1 MFSFFKGKNG
11 STSQATPAAPS
22 QNSTLSTGET
32 VPSVK
37 RKSTKPVTGSE
48 LYMQLFNAEG
58 DTVFIGLLSG
68 KVFWKLPNSV
78 TFDEVKYFAHIS
90 DDDGRIYFEEMKTEA
105 VTWSLSPA
113 DSDIS
118 LTARKIIAQ
127 LDNMSREETGKM
139 IGQPFDDDVTNY
151 VNDAVDRY
159 FEERDQKKQQQQF
172 APEPSERNFPPKESK
187 PVHDEYYVQT
197 FNNEGDPVFIG
208 LKSGVGYW
216 TLPQPSLFGRVKI
229 FGHINDEDGRL
240 YFEDI
245 DNDGKVTWALEIDN
259 VVIFEAGLQSV
270 QQLDNLNRMETE
282 DFVQEAYDE
291 EAIQGHN
298 EQLDAFLEEK
308 EEKKKIQETI
318 SKQPPV
324 PVATKEPE
332 KVGKPSTV
340 AAPVVKKPTEEDEE
354 EEEENESDE
363 GEFIER
369 PLTFI
374 KENYIQTFNA
384 DGDTVIVGLTSSSSY
399 WTLINAK
406 NKNDSSSDL
415 LEKIVLF
422 SHVNESDGKLYFENG
437 FTGEVTWSLPDTIN
451 SEINLTKSAKAV
463 IGKVDQLNRSETE
476 ILVGQRYNEEETM
489 KFNEEIDHYLEMRD
503 NERKLQELGDLP
515 TLEENDEE
523 DDREKEEKEQEVVS
537 FVPKFE
543 NKLQSAPLQPPR
555 PPVTVPAPPPSQSLP
570 LTSVVPPP
578 PAPPVPA
585 LSSRPLPPQPK
596 QEMAIPPPPQPLPKQ
611 SKEYFM
617 QAFNVE
623 GDTVIIGLLSGHIYW
638 TLPNPSTPL
647 EDILYLTHLSD
658 DGRIYFE
665 DISSGEIIWSPPPVK
680 EGFLSSEA
688 HRMIVIIEPMT
699 RAETEQHIGVPFNQE
714 KTNVFNEKLEKFLL
728 QLDEKKKAKD
738 GEDSSAMLNRRTS
751 FNHFNGEM
759 SSALKTL
766 QESFAPPAAA
776 GGAAKLGRGSVF
788 EDPLVTRSIGS
799 NVLKPIIF
807 QSGYL
812 KKQATQSARNWKKR
826 FIVLTTFT
834 IAYYETEKQFHS
846 NSSKSK
852 GEIPIT
858 SDMECVIF
866 TTPGEGFG
874 FKVFNK
880 QASQIIFAA
889 ISDEERKK
897 WIASI
902 KNIILKN
909 KSFLKS
915 LNYSLVNKLPNCTP
929 EKLFKMSIKVIKS
942 YEVKKFFLLSRDLL
956 YCFKE
961 EMISVEWELKLSSHV
976 LFYVIFQKD
985 PTASTATETNNFF
998 YFVDSFN
1005 DNASYILSFHG
1016 SIYEFNVWKDAIH
1029 KYTQNIHVFDETQ
1042 ANIMQE
1048 DANQTES
1055 QGKERKSLARISKA
1069 MDSLFGFGGGG
1080 NKAEENKKL
1089 PTLLTNES
1097 INNENTP
1104 SRRKTRQ
1111 SSLIRASIRQSLTTT
1126 TNLINPFLVEDDD
1139 GDAEPAPQLKNPNNI
1154 GRPSVASGDA
1164 LAVAAARKKEKQKS
1178 LKQLSPTKSILITKR
1193 DSSTNWFDWNDENKK
1208 DGEGILPTSDSMK
1221 NNVSDGIITETTVS
1235 SINVDD
1241 MENNENHP
1249 ERRKTRRESFLNNGR
1264 KSMKIVAEQEATS
1277 AIGDL
1282 FGTIGSSSQSNPI
1295 SSPPPPPP
1303 PPHRLSLKNNKNNNN
1318 KPLEAVAS
1326 PPPPPPPPSA
1336 LISAK
1341 IKPPTV
1347 VENNNNS
1354 NEKFEK
1360 FEKLKQLLP
1369 EGAVRQKMQLEGFT
1383 TEEMDSF
1390 FASNNGKRSEAPS
1403 LKQPSTLPEAQEKT
1417 KSGETSVLPPPPPRL
1432 SITNKAKPTA
1442 PLPVISSPPPPPPPA
1457 PPAGPPK
1464 ALSIAEMKRKAQ
1476 EKVAAE
1482 KEQQERQQNAGSGDG
1497 DSISSAGK
1505 NALEMAALR
1514 KKSKKF
1520 STTSSVSSFSS
1531 ADNSVP
1537 MTTSVN
1543 PSATKTLF
1551 GGFYGGTPDDENYN
1565 NDFLSSPQFN
1575 PRRASIDRRRSSVK
1589 PMPPIEQEISSS
1601 ENKSDSSSQPP
1612 VKHEEVAKPVFDLS
1626 LDDFSNESGPKLNAL
1641 EAARLRKKLKESGI
1655 DQKVVSRPSQVIP
1668 TSSSTS
1674 AVAQDSTIHD
1684 SKISELL
1691 TGYHSSHKSS
1701 LLALEEFLEKKDSDD
1716 EEKAGKERK
1725 EKEKQQP
1732 ELAKKPSHSTMPVTQ
1747 NTLNAIRKS
1756 TELKEKRRQSS
1767 NRSSPEVTAAV
1778 LEKKKK
1784 EEEIEEKQAN
1794 NKFEMPSTITGI
1806 FGMVDVSSDE
1816 DDEEEN
1822 KPHKNEQPQASPLL
1836 PLPLS
1841 PPPPSVEKMKSS
1853 APSPITITT
1862 TTGIRDAAMKRL
1874 SQRPSVTSRQSPP
1887 PQQKEQQSQPKVIT
1901 EEELTKTVEVP
1912 PKSSAVFNLFG
1923 GNGFMSQVSDDD
1935 DEEEVETHKEEM
1947 TKTVEN
1953 PPKSSAVSS
1962 LFGGNGFMSQVSDD
1976 DDEEE
1981 AKEEKVKKPIPPVV
1995 KKPSVSFAEDL
2006 IIEEKQDYKDDEPPR
2021 RKGANHQQE
2030 EEEGEEEEE
2039 EEEAMGRFSH
2049 SSDFSTLLNTNYQY
2063 QDDFE
2068 DADSKKKKKG
2078 TFEEQEE
2085 ERPQPQEAAA
2095 IIEKI
2100 NYQNTH
2106 LAEATAE
2113 KSTVASASS
2122 EGGYVNA
2129 IDLFKIH
2136 KNKPLVKI
2144 VFENYSYQ
2152 KSIDVTSFQQFS
2164 YDFGFYM
2171 SFEDIVTTIKEYSTN
2186 YQKHQ
2191 HLKSV
2196 NDDYLK
2202 LSYEDFLI
2210 FWRTHP
2216 VFR

>member
-11 STSQATPAAPS
+11 PTSQATPAAPS

-37 RKSTKPVTGSE
+37 RKSSKPIAGSE

-78 TFDEVKYFAHIS
+78 TFDGVKYFAHIS
-90 DDDGRIYFEEMKTEA
+90 DDDGRIYFEEMKTGA

-159 FEERDQKKQQQQF
+159 FEDRDQKKQQEQF
-172 APEPSERNFPPKESK
+172 APESTERNFPPKESK
-187 PVHDEYYVQT
+187 PVLDEYYVQT

-245 DNDGKVTWALEIDN
+245 DDDGKVTWALEIDN
-259 VVIFEAGLQSV
+259 IVIFEAGLQSV
-270 QQLDNLNRMETE
+270 QQLDNLNRTETE
-282 DFVQEAYDE
+282 DFVQEEYDE
-291 EAIQGHN
+291 EAIQQHN

-308 EEKKKIQETI
+308 EEKMKIQETI
-318 SKQPPV
+318 SKEPPV
-324 PVATKEPE
+324 PVAGTKEPE
-332 KVGKPSTV
+332 KSGKPSTV
-340 AAPVVKKPTEEDEE
+340 ALPAVKKPTEEDDEE
-354 EEEENESDE
+354 EEEENEADE

-374 KENYIQTFNA
+374 NENYIQTFNA
-384 DGDTVIVGLTSSSSY
+384 DGDAVIVGLTSSSSY
-399 WTLINAK
+399 WTLVNAR
-406 NKNDSSSDL
+406 NKNTSSSDL

-451 SEINLTKSAKAV
+451 SEISLTKSAKAV
-463 IGKVDQLNRSETE
+463 IGKIDQLNRSETE
-476 ILVGQRYNEEETM
+476 ILIGQRYNEEETM

-515 TLEENDEE
+515 TLEEKDEE

-537 FVPKFE
+537 FVPKFD
-543 NKLQSAPLQPPR
+543 NKPLSAPLPPPR
-555 PPVTVPAPPPSQSLP
+555 PPGTAPTPPSHALSP
-570 LTSVVPPP
+570 HSSVVPPP
-578 PAPPVPA
+578 PAPPVPP

-596 QEMAIPPPPQPLPKQ
+596 QETPIPPPQPQPLPKK

-638 TLPNPSTPL
+638 TLPNPSAPL

-665 DISSGEIIWSPPPVK
+665 DISSGEIIWSPPAVK

-766 QESFAPPAAA
+766 QESFAPPAATS
-776 GGAAKLGRGSVF
+776 GGAGKLGRGSVF

-799 NVLKPIIF
+799 NTLKPIIF

-826 FIVLTTFT
+826 YIVLTAFT
-834 IAYYETEKQFHS
+834 IAYYETEKQFQS

-858 SDMECVIF
+858 SDMECIIF

-874 FKVFNK
+874 FKLFNK

-985 PTASTATETNNFF
+985 PTSSAATETNNFF

-1016 SIYEFNVWKDAIH
+1016 TIYEFNVWKDAIH

-1042 ANIMQE
+1042 ASILQE
-1048 DANQTES
+1048 EANQTES
-1055 QGKERKSLARISKA
+1055 QGKERKSMGRISKA

-1080 NKAEENKKL
+1080 GNKSEENKKQ
-1089 PTLLTNES
+1089 PSLLKNES
-1097 INNENTP
+1097 ADNENTP

-1139 GDAEPAPQLKNPNNI
+1139 GDAEPPSVFKNPNNI

-1178 LKQLSPTKSILITKR
+1178 IKQLSPTKSILITKR
-1193 DSSTNWFDWNDENKK
+1193 DSSTNWFDWNEENNKK
-1208 DGEGILPTSDSMK
+1208 DGEGTLPTSDSMK
-1221 NNVSDGIITETTVS
+1221 NNVSDGIITETTAS
-1235 SINVDD
+1235 STNVDD
-1241 MENNENHP
+1241 LENNNDDHP

-1264 KSMKIVAEQEATS
+1264 KSMKIFAEQEATS

-1282 FGTIGSSSQSNPI
+1282 FGTVGSSSQPNSM

-1303 PPHRLSLKNNKNNNN
+1303 PPHRLSLKNNNNNN
-1318 KPLEAVAS
+1318 KPFEAAS

-1347 VENNNNS
+1347 VENNNS
-1354 NEKFEK
+1354 NNNIEKFEK
-1360 FEKLKQLLP
+1360 MKQLLP

-1383 TEEMDSF
+1383 PEEMDSF
-1390 FASNNGKRSEAPS
+1390 FASDNGKPILEEQQ
-1403 LKQPSTLPEAQEKT
+1403 KK
-1417 KSGETSVLPPPPPRL
+1417 KSGEPSVLPPPPPRL
-1432 SITNKAKPTA
+1432 SITNKAKLTA
-1442 PLPVISSPPPPPPPA
+1442 SLPVVSSPPPPPPPA

-1482 KEQQERQQNAGSGDG
+1482 KEQQERQQQQNTGGDG

-1520 STTSSVSSFSS
+1520 STSSVSSFSS
-1531 ADNSVP
+1531 AENSLP
-1537 MTTSVN
+1537 MTTTSVN
-1543 PSATKTLF
+1543 PSAAKTLF
-1551 GGFYGGTPDDENYN
+1551 GSFYAGSPDDENYN
-1565 NDFLSSPQFN
+1565 NDILSSPQFN

-1601 ENKSDSSSQPP
+1601 ENKSDSSSQPL
-1612 VKHEEVAKPVFDLS
+1612 VKQQQNEDIVKPAFDLS
-1626 LDDFSNESGPKLNAL
+1626 LDDFNNESAPKLNAL
-1641 EAARLRKKLKESGI
+1641 EAARLRKKLKESGT
-1655 DQKVVSRPSQVIP
+1655 DQKVVSRPSQIIP

-1674 AVAQDSTIHD
+1674 TAAQDSTIQD

-1716 EEKAGKERK
+1716 EENAGKEKK
-1725 EKEKQQP
+1725 EKEKQQQEP
-1732 ELAKKPSHSTMPVTQ
+1732 ELTKKPSYSAMPVTQ

-1784 EEEIEEKQAN
+1784 EEEQEEKHAN

-1816 DDEEEN
+1816 DDEEEK
-1822 KPHKNEQPQASPLL
+1822 KPEKNEQPQTSPLL

-1841 PPPPSVEKMKSS
+1841 PPPPSVEKRKSS
-1853 APSPITITT
+1853 STPSPITITT

-1887 PQQKEQQSQPKVIT
+1887 PQQKEQQPPQPKVVKG
-1901 EEELTKTVEVP
+1901 EEMTKTVEEP
-1912 PKSSAVFNLFG
+1912 PKSSAVSNLFG

-1935 DEEEVETHKEEM
+1935 DDQEEAKEERT
-1947 TKTVEN
+1947 TKMEEPFKT
-1953 PPKSSAVSS
+1953 SAVSS

-1976 DDEEE
+1976 DEEE
-1981 AKEEKVKKPIPPVV
+1981 ERVNKPIPPVV
-1995 KKPSVSFAEDL
+1995 KKPSVSFAADL

-2021 RKGANHQQE
+2021 RKGVVRQAE
-2030 EEEGEEEEE
+2030 EEEENEDE

-2068 DADSKKKKKG
+2068 DNDNKKKKKG

-2085 ERPQPQEAAA
+2085 DERPQPQEAAA

-2106 LAEATAE
+2106 LAETTAE
-2113 KSTVASASS
+2113 KNTVASASS
-2122 EGGYVNA
+2122 DGGYVNA

-2164 YDFGFYM
+2164 YDFGYYM

-2191 HLKSV
+2191 HLKSA